1 MKTRTKEKSRSTSPK
16 GIIDVWRVRDQDG
29 ISFYDDDFAD
39 VVDVLRQ
46 MKDGSEFIIR
56 KEKVKKS
63 DFDEA
68 PDFDDGLPM
77 EEFFVPDYFWEEAK

>member
-1 MKTRTKEKSRSTSPK
+1 MRNLTKQVPARGPKS
-16 GIIDVWRVRDQDG
+16 IIDVWRVRDQDG
-29 ISFYDDDFAD
+29 ISFYDDDFSD
-39 VVDVLRQ
+39 VIDVLRN

-68 PDFDDGLPM
+68 PDFDEGQL
-77 EEFFVPDYFWEEAK
+77 EEETFVPDYFWEEER